1 MAMAYMKYSV
11 VLVLSMAIISSALLS
26 VWLKYLINIGVNL
39 RIVIPSYRGLLEDSK
54 VKTDFILFYLDL
66 KRFSY
71 AFFS

>member
-39 RIVIPSYRGLLEDSK
+39 RIVIPSYRGLEDSK
-54 VKTDFILFYLDL
+54 VKTEFILFYLDL